1 MVVGSLSKAY
11 ELSGLRI
18 GWVVA
23 PEDLVA
29 DLWRRHEYATISAA
43 SLSMRLAELA
53 LTEPRHTQL
62 LQRQRQL
69 AATGR
74 ATLLDWVRA
83 HPDLVALEPP
93 ASTALGFP
101 RLLRHP
107 DSVAAA
113 TAIRD
118 DVRCSYLSTPA
129 SSSAPR
135 AISGSVTRST
145 PARTPQP
152 LIASP
157 MSSRP
162 SEVSAWRLTG

>member
-11 ELSGLRI
+11 GLSGLRI
-18 GWVVA
+18 GWVLA

-69 AATGR
+69 ARTGR

-118 DVRCSYLSTPA
+118 H
-129 SSSAPR
+129 
-135 AISGSVTRST
+135 GSVLVAPGLFLGAEGHIRLSHALD
-145 PARTPQP
+145 PARTATA
-152 LIASP
+152 LDRIAD
-157 MSSRP
+157 
-162 SEVSAWRLTG
+162 VLQAL